1 MKKQIS
7 IILLG
12 LVFLAGKA
20 QGHIPENEQMRT
32 VFGSPE
38 VTSVGGYGA
47 IGVGYTQINQL
58 DAVYIG
64 ARGMAVINHSLA
76 IGLGGKGI
84 ISRPVD
90 DVHLNHEYAFAGGYG
105 GVYIEPIVGAF
116 NPVHLSFPVLVGA
129 GGIGYL
135 KHWGHH
141 DDYENDMTV
150 DEDSYAYFVFEP
162 GVEIEFNVIRWMR
175 FALVGSYRFTSDVN
189 LKYKKTLLEED
200 VYGGT
205 AIAPSDFLNS
215 YNVGVVLKFGRF

>member
-1 MKKQIS
+1 MKKQINA
-7 IILLG
+7 ILVG
-12 LVFLAGKA
+12 LVFMSVTVLG
-20 QGHIPENEQMRT
+20 QEPENDQMRT

-47 IGVGYTQINQL
+47 VDVGYTKINDL
-58 DAVYIG
+58 DAVFIG

-90 DVHLNHEYAFAGGYG
+90 DVYLNHEYAFAGGYG

-116 NPVHLSFPVLVGA
+116 NPVHLSFPVLIGA

-135 KHWGHH
+135 KHWGHY
-141 DDYENDMTV
+141 DDYENDVTV

-162 GVEIEFNVIRWMR
+162 GVEIEFNVISWMR
-175 FALVGSYRFTSDVN
+175 FALVGSYRLTSDVN
-189 LKYKKTLLEED
+189 LKYKNTLFEED

-205 AIAPSDFLNS
+205 PIAPSDFLNS

>member
-7 IILLG
+7 AILVV
-12 LVFLAGKA
+12 LVCITASV
-20 QGHIPENEQMRT
+20 QGQEHENDQMRT

-47 IGVGYTQINQL
+47 VDVGYTQINQL
-58 DAVYIG
+58 DAVFIG

-116 NPVHLSFPVLVGA
+116 RPVHLSFPVLVGA

-135 KHWGHH
+135 KHWGQY
-141 DDYENDMTV
+141 DGYENEVTV

-162 GVEIEFNVIRWMR
+162 GVEIEFNVIKWMR
-175 FALVGSYRFTSDVN
+175 FALVGSYRFTSDVK
-189 LKYKKTLLEED
+189 LKYKNTPFPED

-215 YNVGVVLKFGRF
+215 YNVGFVFKFGRF